1 VIKAVLL
8 LITTIIISQNMDLN
22 IINTFLFHPRK
33 SYQDM
38 DEKDIQINVGDSV
51 QVGIRLH
58 LINKSFP
65 TILFFHG
72 NGEIGP
78 EYDDI
83 ARVYN
88 QKNKFLSFDK
98 EYEGTFGQVLKFFQ
112 ESLFPFLGL
121 L

>member
-1 VIKAVLL
+1 
-8 LITTIIISQNMDLN
+8 MDLN
-22 IINTFLFHPRK
+22 IINTFLFHPRA
-33 SYQDM
+33 SYQEM
-38 DEKDIQINVGDSV
+38 DEKDIQINVADSV

-88 QKNKFLSFDK
+88 QKNINFIIADFRGYGFSS
-98 EYEGTFGQVLKFFQ
+98 G
-112 ESLFPFLGL
+112 FPNAENTQSEAPII
-121 L
+121 

>member
-1 VIKAVLL
+1 
-8 LITTIIISQNMDLN
+8 MDLN
-22 IINTFLFHPRK
+22 ILGSFLFHPRK

-51 QVGIRLH
+51 RVGSRFH
-58 LINKSFP
+58 LVSKSAP

-72 NGEIGP
+72 NGEIAT

-88 QKNKFLSFDK
+88 QKNINFI
-98 EYEGTFGQVLKFFQ
+98 TRIGQLI
-112 ESLFPFLGL
+112 
-121 L
+121 